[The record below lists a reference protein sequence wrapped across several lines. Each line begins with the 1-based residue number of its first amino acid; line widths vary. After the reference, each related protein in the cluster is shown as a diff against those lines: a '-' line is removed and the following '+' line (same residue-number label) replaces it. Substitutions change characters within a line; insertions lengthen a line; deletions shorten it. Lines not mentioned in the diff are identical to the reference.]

1 MILKLKRLRIRLKI
15 SNSIRCCL
23 KLIIL
28 QLLFFSSLNVHASD
42 SFQCLYLSTDRLN
55 KTTINFELPDV
66 YKFGTIVPIKITV
79 NGKKSSVVSMNT
91 VVIKDKPYVVLS
103 DLYRIKSP
111 RSSIAIM
118 MFDPRGTDLF
128 LSYVNMGF
136 TPSSEFFIAK
146 CSTDKGEYK

>member
-1 MILKLKRLRIRLKI
+1 M
-15 SNSIRCCL
+15 
-23 KLIIL
+23 
-28 QLLFFSSLNVHASD
+28 
-42 SFQCLYLSTDRLN
+42 YLSIDRIN

-111 RSSIAIM
+111 RASIAIM

-128 LSYVNMGF
+128 MSYINMGF

-146 CSTDKGEYK
+146 CDSDKGEYK

>member
-1 MILKLKRLRIRLKI
+1 MTPLKTLNKFKIL
-15 SNSIRCCL
+15 L

-28 QLLFFSSLNVHASD
+28 QMMFFVNYDVSANE
-42 SFQCLYLSTDRLN
+42 SFQCIYLSADRIN
-55 KTTINFELPDV
+55 KTTINFELPEL
-66 YKFGTIVPIKITV
+66 YKFGTLIPIKITV

-111 RSSIAIM
+111 RASIAIM

-128 LSYVNMGF
+128 MSYINMGF
-136 TPSSEFFIAK
+136 TPSAEFFIAK
-146 CSTDKGEYK
+146 CDTDKGEYQ

>member
-1 MILKLKRLRIRLKI
+1 MKFIAFFIF
-15 SNSIRCCL
+15 
-23 KLIIL
+23 II
-28 QLLFFSSLNVHASD
+28 FWNNGFTSE

-55 KTTINFELPDV
+55 KTTINFELPEV
-66 YKFGTIVPIKITV
+66 YKFGTLIPVKITV

-146 CSTDKGEYK
+146 CTDKGEYK

>member
-1 MILKLKRLRIRLKI
+1 MKFIAFFIF
-15 SNSIRCCL
+15 
-23 KLIIL
+23 II
-28 QLLFFSSLNVHASD
+28 FWNNGFTSE
-42 SFQCLYLSTDRLN
+42 SFQCLYLSTDKLN
-55 KTTINFELPDV
+55 KTTINFELPDE
-66 YKFGTIVPIKITV
+66 YKFGTLIPVKITV

-128 LSYVNMGF
+128 VSYINMGF
-136 TPSSEFFIAK
+136 TPSTEFFIAK
-146 CSTDKGEYK
+146 CDTDKGEYK

>member
-1 MILKLKRLRIRLKI
+1 MKLKLLLLLTAFL
-15 SNSIRCCL
+15 NSEA
-23 KLIIL
+23 
-28 QLLFFSSLNVHASD
+28 FASE
-42 SFQCLYLSTDRLN
+42 SFQCLYLSQDKLN
-55 KTTINFELPDV
+55 KTTIDFELPDE
-66 YKFGTIVPIKITV
+66 YKFGSLIPLKITV

>member
-1 MILKLKRLRIRLKI
+1 MKLKLLFLLALLL
-15 SNSIRCCL
+15 NSEI
-23 KLIIL
+23 
-28 QLLFFSSLNVHASD
+28 FASD

-66 YKFGTIVPIKITV
+66 YKFGTLIPVKITV

-111 RSSIAIM
+111 RASIAIM

-128 LSYVNMGF
+128 LSYINMGF

-146 CSTDKGEYK
+146 CDTDKGEYK

>member
-1 MILKLKRLRIRLKI
+1 
-15 SNSIRCCL
+15 
-23 KLIIL
+23 
-28 QLLFFSSLNVHASD
+28 
-42 SFQCLYLSTDRLN
+42 LYLSTDRLN

-118 MFDPRGTDLF
+118 MFDPGGTDLF

-146 CSTDKGEYK
+146 CDTDKGEYK

>member
-1 MILKLKRLRIRLKI
+1 MKI

-23 KLIIL
+23 KLFSL
-28 QLLFFSSLNVHASD
+28 LLLFFSSLNVPASD
-42 SFQCLYLSTDRLN
+42 SFQCLYLSSDRLS
-55 KTTINFELPDV
+55 KTSINFELPDI
-66 YKFGTIVPIKITV
+66 YKFGTVVPVKITV
-79 NGKKSSVVSMNT
+79 NDKKSSVVSMNT

-111 RSSIAIM
+111 RASIVIM

-128 LSYVNMGF
+128 LSYINMGF

-146 CSTDKGEYK
+146 CETHKGGYK